1 MEIRKKIG
9 LEGVRFFAYHGF
21 YPEEQ
26 ILGNEFIVDVV
37 TEMDVI
43 NDGDDELLNT
53 VNYERLFE
61 ITALQMKKTQRLLE
75 TVAIGILNTIKE
87 EFPAIDTI
95 CVRIRKNRLPLQGEI
110 HNSLVEFIYRK

>member
-1 MEIRKKIG
+1 MNIKKKIG

-26 ILGNEFIVDVV
+26 ILGNEFIVDII
-37 TEMDVI
+37 TEMDVLS
-43 NDGDDELLNT
+43 DGDDELANT

-61 ITALQMKKTQRLLE
+61 IAALQMKKTQKLLE

-87 EFPAIDTI
+87 EFPSLDTI
-95 CVRIRKNRLPLQGEI
+95 RISIRKTRLPLEGEI
-110 HNSLVEFIYRK
+110 NNSLVEFTYRK